1 MKHFCEALV
10 WIAFMSIFPTCSY
23 IKSQERIAMQSI
35 KECNTVNITNLGK
48 QK

>member
-1 MKHFCEALV
+1 MRYICEALI
-10 WIAFMSIFPTCSY
+10 WIAFISAFPTCSY

-35 KECNTVNITNLGK
+35 KECNAVNITNPGK